1 MASLRDD
8 TIADKLL
15 RFVIGA
21 FIGGALSF
29 FLFARSPGGTDQEYL
44 QSLMIGAAACGM
56 LSVVLGNR
64 FIEWMFHNQRLP

>member
-21 FIGGALSF
+21 FIGALSC
-29 FLFARSPGGTDQEYL
+29 FLFARSDPGGADQEYL
-44 QSLMIGAAACGM
+44 QSLMIGAVACGV

-64 FIEWMFHNQRLP
+64 FIEWMFRKQRLP